1 MPHSVVM
8 HAHSEVHNTTQHTIS
23 FTATFFGLL
32 MSFIITSKVFDDI
45 YFNLPKSQLNRLQLI
60 QNSLARAVVKA
71 PKLSHTNPILK
82 ALHWLKT
89 NECINYML
97 LSLMYTYKVLTTTTE
112 LYESLPDTQITVDM
126 INNKWYA

>member
-1 MPHSVVM
+1 
-8 HAHSEVHNTTQHTIS
+8 
-23 FTATFFGLL
+23 

-89 NECINYML
+89 NECINYKL